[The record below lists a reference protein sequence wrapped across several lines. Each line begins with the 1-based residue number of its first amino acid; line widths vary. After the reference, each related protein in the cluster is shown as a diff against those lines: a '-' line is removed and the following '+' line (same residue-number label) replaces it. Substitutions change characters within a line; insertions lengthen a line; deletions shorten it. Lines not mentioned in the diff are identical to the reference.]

1 LRRALHLCAAAEAG
15 IDRIVRSARRVGV
28 AIMMFPV
35 PALLL
40 GLVLT
45 TPVSD
50 KMPAFDVTG
59 SCRAATSL
67 MTLDPGRQKLCLAD
81 EASARAEVAKRWSS
95 YPAGDR
101 RRCSAEAQLDG
112 SPSYVDLL
120 ECLTLAREAKA
131 EDGQ

>member
-28 AIMMFPV
+28 AIMMF
-35 PALLL
+35 
-40 GLVLT
+40 
-45 TPVSD
+45 PVSD